1 MGGSHVPLVRT
12 VFADAGDEALGRVPV
27 LIYDSVN
34 ASGGATINKRVA
46 LEIGVVYRA
55 ARVEPSNDPVCVSI
69 LSGVAY
75 LLREDHDGQ
84 S

>member
-1 MGGSHVPLVRT
+1 MYLLNVPYLRTPATRRLVARQC
-12 VFADAGDEALGRVPV
+12 
-27 LIYDSVN
+27 YDSVN

>member
-1 MGGSHVPLVRT
+1 MYLLYVPYLRTPATRRLVARQC
-12 VFADAGDEALGRVPV
+12 
-27 LIYDSVN
+27 YDSVN